1 MYDWYEKENLLKL
14 YVLYS
19 FASISQINV
28 NAIKDIVT
36 KHGPQLRELHI
47 GGNYYLNF
55 PALAN
60 NIFVRNLFSISILSS
75 SNSINLK
82 WTHLITHEINR
93 QCQCIFEDSILDYDK
108 GNRLIFLVEITRIE
122 GILGYGS
129 LLLLFDNKY

>member
-1 MYDWYEKENLLKL
+1 MYGWYEKENLLKL

-82 WTHLITHEINR
+82 CTHFNY
-93 QCQCIFEDSILDYDK
+93 S
-108 GNRLIFLVEITRIE
+108 
-122 GILGYGS
+122 
-129 LLLLFDNKY
+129 